1 MIDMKPLKKILTLS
15 LAIATL
21 SATAWEYVPQ
31 SPKSATVIFV
41 NGKKYY
47 VHTVKSGETLY
58 SLSKQYQVSEA
69 DIRECNPIAADGLKI
84 DQSLKIPVSEAA
96 MEDVRMDK
104 KRKKEFLAHRIK
116 AGETLYSIARDYNIP
131 VATIREDNPMI
142 NPQFLKVGES
152 LWIRRS
158 DMGSSS
164 EKQAQAEMD
173 AYAEALNNAVD
184 DGFDYYFVKPGE
196 TIYSLSRRFG
206 ISEKDFAANNDVA
219 NGLKAGAVIRIPQ
232 SKEENLRVIEAND
245 ALQNNATIEAH
256 SSDENIVFRALE
268 QGTTLNIALML
279 PLNVGSKPNASFVEF
294 YQGFLL
300 GVEKLKE
307 SGKGEVKLTIYNT
320 EHDKAKVQQIV
331 QSQLF
336 EGTNLIVGPVYED
349 EMAPVLQYARTNS
362 VPVVTPLANIENVN
376 SPALFQLAPA
386 PEKKYD
392 KIANLLDGGR
402 DIYLIYASSYDK
414 EFESEILKQLEGK
427 SYAAYN
433 YSFDQK
439 SIFTPKNATARPI
452 ELMDDI
458 LKEEKPCLFVV
469 LANAETD
476 VDRILGTISSA
487 KVAITERSEKCAQ
500 YVVLGTSRWGRYN
513 NIDHTSYF
521 NNNVVMISTYHAK
534 RDSQV
539 VREFD
544 SNYIKSY
551 QALPSLYAYRG
562 YDTAIMFGEGM
573 HSDIQYNMLDK
584 RYTPLQTTYK
594 FVQSKEGG
602 NYVNQ
607 EWIRVNYN
615 SNYTI
620 TLE

>member
-1 MIDMKPLKKILTLS
+1 MKPLKKILTLS

-184 DGFDYYFVKPGE
+184 DGFDYYVVKPGE

-562 YDTAIMFGEGM
+562 YDTAIMFCEGM